1 MTTFNATGDP
11 YITLP
16 NLASNMTTGNI
27 ITGNSFYTK
36 NDPSL
41 NIPGNAVFEGDIIW
55 KGRSLGNMLKTIE
68 DRLAILVPDPEK
80 LEQFEALKKA
90 YEHYKVLEALCQ
102 LPKEENQP

>member
-1 MTTFNATGDP
+1 MTTLTPTGDP
-11 YITLP
+11 YNITLP
-16 NLASNMTTGNI
+16 NLATGNI
-27 ITGNSFYTK
+27 ITGNSFYAK
-36 NDPSL
+36 NDPNFSVT
-41 NIPGNAVFEGDIIW
+41 GKAVFNGDIIW
-55 KGRSLGNMLKTIE
+55 KGRSLEDMLKTIE